1 MEFQQ
6 VLGIRRS
13 IRYFEPDKPVE
24 QEKIQKIL
32 EACRI
37 ASCAVNAHWLK
48 AVVVKRADI
57 SPEDLEKMKNPVQAN
72 VIALAPVHIYLYG
85 DPGVVNRYKGAR
97 LKQLFD
103 YGAVN
108 PTHGWSHKFVDETVY
123 PQILKPLTE
132 MPVYPVALAFDCGI
146 SACQGLL
153 MAFELGLGAC
163 LTAFVQE
170 VVKKYTKVPDDW
182 IPFYALNVGYPA
194 ESREAGGQRP
204 RPPFEEQYFLN
215 HYGNAFPRDP
225 KVVKELEASKLFTT
239 PARPDN
245 AERRKEVRELA
256 RRLNLPM

>member
-13 IRYFEPDKPVE
+13 IRYFEPKKPVE

-32 EACRI
+32 EACRT
-37 ASCAVNAHWLK
+37 ASCGVNAHWLK
-48 AVVVKRADI
+48 AVVVKRDDI
-57 SPEDLEKMKNPVQAN
+57 APDDLEKMKNPVQAN
-72 VIALAPVHIYLYG
+72 VISLAPVHVYFYG
-85 DPGVVNRYKGAR
+85 DPGVVNRIKGSR
-97 LKQLFD
+97 LKQLYD
-103 YGAVN
+103 YGALN
-108 PTHGWSHKFVDETVY
+108 PTHGWSHKFVDEIVY

-132 MPVYPVALAFDCGI
+132 SLQYPVAIAFDCGVA
-146 SACQGLL
+146 ACQGLL
-153 MAFELGLGAC
+153 MAFDLGLGAC

-182 IPFYALNVGYPA
+182 IPFYQLNVGYPA

-204 RPPFEEQYFLN
+204 RPPFEEQYFLDQ
-215 HYGNAFPRDP
+215 YRKPFPRDP
-225 KVVKELEASKLFTT
+225 KVVKELEASGLFTT

-245 AERRKEVRELA
+245 AERRKEVRDLA

>member
-48 AVVVKRADI
+48 AVVVKRSDI
-57 SPEDLEKMKNPVQAN
+57 SADDLEKMKNPVQAN

-85 DPGVVNRYKGAR
+85 DPGVVNKHKGER

-103 YGAVN
+103 VGALN

-132 MPVYPVALAFDCGI
+132 SPVYPVALAFDCGI
-146 SACQGLL
+146 AACQGLL

-163 LTAFVQE
+163 LTAFVQD
-170 VVKKYTKVPDDW
+170 VVAKYTKVPAEW
-182 IPFYALNVGYPA
+182 IPFYSMNVGYPA

-204 RPPFEEQYFLN
+204 RPEFGGQYYLN
-215 HYGNAFPRDP
+215 QYGNSFPRDE
-225 KVVKELEASKLFTT
+225 KVVKDLEKSGLFTT
-239 PARPDN
+239 PAKYDN
-245 AERRKEVRELA
+245 GERRKEVRDLA
-256 RRLNLPM
+256 RKLNLPM